1 MESAGEGIKSLCNCL
16 KASKIRNIDGKI
28 LGKDG
33 KPMIATRQVQFG
45 MEKQNSNV
53 DSQSLNERD
62 DSHASGGWT
71 DDNVNAMKTAENDVN
86 DDQFWSQNKNLSS
99 PTRSFANVVSGATS
113 GSTSL
118 IINFCTMVNPEKVE
132 NSDFVLPVDV
142 VNAVQNRFANSL
154 VGFFVGKA
162 VAFPLVKNYV
172 TNTWAKFGFQ
182 KIMRD
187 EDGFFYFKFASLT
200 GLEQVLE
207 QGPWLIW
214 NTLII
219 LNKWTPDVD
228 FYTL

>member
-1 MESAGEGIKSLCNCL
+1 MESAGEGIKSLRSCF

-86 DDQFWSQNKNLSS
+86 DDQFWSQNKNVSS
-99 PTRSFANVVSGATS
+99 PTRSFVNVVSGATS
-113 GSTSL
+113 GSTSS
-118 IINFCTMVNPEKVE
+118 IINFRTMVNPEKVE

-200 GLEQVLE
+200 GLEQ
-207 QGPWLIW
+207 
-214 NTLII
+214 
-219 LNKWTPDVD
+219 
-228 FYTL
+228 